1 MGGWG
6 APAENRRGLRCWTA
20 PQEPAPPPRSA
31 QSSKDSPLTRSSLPP
46 FPGPSSPLRP
56 GGSSHLLCLGQ
67 PWWSFR
73 DDPRGPTSVLLA
85 HWLAEQKSTRMGHHP
100 RHSARARPGAV
111 RTTLPS
117 WQRDKGCL
125 LAARWQGSVQGS
137 EVRQWPG
144 GGSGGL
150 RAGLWQPPAGLDSGL
165 CWCFSQFISQHL
177 IPHCEAHPVKTQ
189 KCVQCTH
196 RVVPPSWRWF

>member
-31 QSSKDSPLTRSSLPP
+31 QGSKDGPLIRSSLPP
-46 FPGPSSPLRP
+46 FPGPSSSPLRP

-125 LAARWQGSVQGS
+125 LAARWQGSVRGS
-137 EVRQWPG
+137 EVQQWPG
-144 GGSGGL
+144 GLWGSACWALAAACWVGL
-150 RAGLWQPPAGLDSGL
+150 RALLVLLSV
-165 CWCFSQFISQHL
+165 HL
-177 IPHCEAHPVKTQ
+177 AAPYPTL
-189 KCVQCTH
+189 
-196 RVVPPSWRWF
+196 